1 MKKLNYLILA
11 VCFLFSNYSFS
22 QELNYNDIVSGRVKK
37 GEYTSYVAKDGSIF
51 KVGDKITLGTPSGVN
66 GRFVHLTKVDIGGNV
81 YQVGAEAVN
90 TSCEIKKIRLDGNE
104 RRGFK
109 AAFRTKGFT
118 GIDNYFLWIED
129 GIVSGEVKS
138 LVMSSDEA
146 LSELKK
152 AKDKLDL
159 GLISQQEFDTI
170 KTELS
175 KYIK

>member
-1 MKKLNYLILA
+1 MKKINYLFTLI
-11 VCFLFSNYSFS
+11 CLFISSYSFS
-22 QELNYNDIVSGRVKK
+22 QTLSYEDIVSGRVKK
-37 GEYTSYVAKDGSIF
+37 GEYTSYVAKDGSVF
-51 KVGDKITLGTPSGVN
+51 NVGDKITLGSPSGVN
-66 GRFVHLTKVDIGGNV
+66 GRFVHLTKVDIAGTI
-81 YQVGAEAVN
+81 YQVGPEAVN

-129 GIVSGEVKS
+129 AIVAGEVKS

-159 GLISQQEFDTI
+159 GLITQEEFNSI